1 MKQKRALLLA
11 SGIIFVIIAVL
22 YAMIALAAMPNIDTV
37 IMPIVKAE
45 LDELVL
51 IGEIEL
57 TENTLESIK
66 SVINVVL
73 IFMVVIAIVDMIIG
87 VMLIRR
93 SKESDKVILEK
104 KNLVITA
111 IVVSLFTSG
120 LITTILL
127 ICVLYKPVETSRA
140 ETVMTNSTV
149 ENIEQK
155 QVNDKYETKIRRLQD
170 LRDKGAITKEE
181 YQKLLKQIF
190 ED

>member
-66 SVINVVL
+66 SVINIML

-127 ICVLYKPVETSRA
+127 ICALYKPVETSCA
-140 ETVMTNSTV
+140 EAVMTNSTV

>member
-57 TENTLESIK
+57 TDNTLESIK
-66 SVINVVL
+66 SVINVAL

-127 ICVLYKPVETSRA
+127 ICALYKPVETSRA
-140 ETVMTNSTV
+140 EAVMTKSTV

>member
-57 TENTLESIK
+57 TDNTLESIK
-66 SVINVVL
+66 SVINVAL

-127 ICVLYKPVETSRA
+127 ICALYKPVETSRA
-140 ETVMTNSTV
+140 EAVMTNSTV

>member
-104 KNLVITA
+104 KSLVVTA
-111 IVVSLFTSG
+111 IIVSVFTSG

-127 ICVLYKPVETSRA
+127 VCALYKPVETLRA
-140 ETVMTNSTV
+140 EAVMTNSTV

-155 QVNDKYETKIRRLQD
+155 QVNDKYEIKIRRLQD

>member
-127 ICVLYKPVETSRA
+127 ICALYKPVETSRTEA
-140 ETVMTNSTV
+140 VMTNSTV

-155 QVNDKYETKIRRLQD
+155 QVNDKYEIKIRRLQD